1 MFFKFHNKCFEL
13 ISGLTSNSYDI
24 LNCMIESLQ
33 DLDLIRFHFSQ
44 KDTNVKNIQ
53 QPENTRV
60 STCLFSLKRQ
70 SIYFHVKVFTVPKSL
85 SLSLFFGVRPH
96 FMVFLSNGISFI
108 PSIQWIDKLP
118 CLFMFH
124 SFIQF
129 HAIKSIFYL
138 AFLVLHQNGIKQR
151 SRLDVLM

>member
-1 MFFKFHNKCFEL
+1 MPSHIICMFFKFHNKSFEL

-85 SLSLFFGVRPH
+85 SLSLYIYIGDCIIVRVLWGEAA
-96 FMVFLSNGISFI
+96 FYGIFE
-108 PSIQWIDKLP
+108 
-118 CLFMFH
+118 
-124 SFIQF
+124 
-129 HAIKSIFYL
+129 
-138 AFLVLHQNGIKQR
+138 
-151 SRLDVLM
+151 

>member
-1 MFFKFHNKCFEL
+1 MPSHIICMFFKFHNKCFEL

-33 DLDLIRFHFSQ
+33 DLDLIRFHFLQ

-70 SIYFHVKVFTVPKSL
+70 SIYFHVRVFTVPKSL
-85 SLSLFFGVRPH
+85 SLSLSLYIYIYIYIGVCIIVRVLWGEAA
-96 FMVFLSNGISFI
+96 FYGIFE
-108 PSIQWIDKLP
+108 
-118 CLFMFH
+118 
-124 SFIQF
+124 
-129 HAIKSIFYL
+129 
-138 AFLVLHQNGIKQR
+138 
-151 SRLDVLM
+151 